1 MVPRASHSLPSDIVP
16 YAIAVV
22 VGVLGWDLA
31 RLLGAVREA
40 WDHPTYWLIGYP
52 LMLVAAFILGLG
64 FPERPWRWAV
74 AIMAAQAVWSLFLA
88 YSAGGVGNLAPL
100 GALTFV
106 ALAVPCIAASYA
118 GRWLAVRLG
127 RA

>member
-1 MVPRASHSLPSDIVP
+1 MKGNGMARPASDIVP

-31 RLLGAVREA
+31 RLLGSVREA

-52 LMLVAAFILGLG
+52 LMLFAAFILGLG
-64 FPERPWRWAV
+64 YPERPWRWAV
-74 AIMAAQAVWSLFLA
+74 AIVATQAAWSLFL
-88 YSAGGVGNLAPL
+88 SFSTGGPGNLAPIGIVL
-100 GALTFV
+100 FAV
-106 ALAVPCIAASYA
+106 LAVPCVAVSYA